1 MVDLSKMQAIKAA
14 SGNAA
19 SAAATP
25 AEQSTPLELWQEKN
39 YLELHSEILV
49 YGRATCENLLQ
60 MAKGLKRMNDEKLF
74 RAGGYSTFEEY
85 TETALGIKKSQA
97 YTYIKALDTLGEEF
111 FQLTG
116 KIGITKIS
124 LLADLTETEREELSQ
139 TTDVESATVKELKA
153 KIEELRGEVAEK
165 ESKITELEWNAEA
178 ERLKT
183 SENPDQPENTE
194 ALTAAQSAAEQA
206 QAEAERAREEADAKA
221 AEAAHARADAE
232 ALREKIKKL
241 EEDKKKLNDKL
252 KNPPF
257 KEVENAET
265 IAARDRAIA
274 ELAEKQAEIERL
286 NKKLLIADDAAMTEF
301 KIKFLDWQKL
311 GNDLLGVLEKMK
323 DELRDK
329 SRAAFLAV
337 VRGWQS

>member
-1 MVDLSKMQAIKAA
+1 MMVDLSKMQTPKAA
-14 SGNAA
+14 SGNAGM
-19 SAAATP
+19 AATP

-39 YLELHSEILV
+39 YFELHSEILV

-74 RAGGYSTFEEY
+74 KAGGYSTFEEY

-124 LLADLTETEREELSQ
+124 LLADLTETEREELTQ
-139 TTDVESATVKELKA
+139 TTDVESTTVKELKA

-165 ESKITELEWNAEA
+165 ENKITELEWNAEA

-183 SENPDQPENTE
+183 AENPDQPENTE
-194 ALTAAQSAAEQA
+194 ALSAAQSAAEQA
-206 QAEAERAREEADAKA
+206 QAKA

-252 KNPPF
+252 KNPPV

>member
-1 MVDLSKMQAIKAA
+1 MSEKIMT
-14 SGNAA
+14 SGNAGA
-19 SAAATP
+19 VAAP

-74 RAGGYSTFEEY
+74 KAGGYSTFEEY
-85 TETALGIKKSQA
+85 TESALGIKKSQA

-124 LLADLTETEREELSQ
+124 LLADLTETEREELTQ
-139 TTDVESATVKELKA
+139 TTDVESTTVKELKA

-165 ESKITELEWNAEA
+165 ENKITELEWNAEA

-183 SENPDQPENTE
+183 AENPDQPENTE

-206 QAEAERAREEADAKA
+206 QAEAERAREEAEAKA

-241 EEDKKKLNDKL
+241 EEDKKELNAKL
-252 KNPPF
+252 KNPPV

-265 IAARDRAIA
+265 VAARDRAVA

-301 KIKFLDWQKL
+301 KVRFKEFQIQLNSMMDCLNNLDDEKREKCL
-311 GNDLLGVLEKMK
+311 KALKSVLAGVQL
-323 DELRDK
+323 
-329 SRAAFLAV
+329 
-337 VRGWQS
+337 

>member
-1 MVDLSKMQAIKAA
+1 MSTKVAMSSNAGAVAA
-14 SGNAA
+14 
-19 SAAATP
+19 P

-74 RAGGYSTFEEY
+74 KAGGYSTFEEY
-85 TETALGIKKSQA
+85 TESALGIKKSQA

-124 LLADLTETEREELSQ
+124 LLADLTETEREELTQ
-139 TTDVESATVKELKA
+139 TTDVESTTVKELKA

-165 ESKITELEWNAEA
+165 ENKITELEWNAEA

-183 SENPDQPENTE
+183 AENPDPENTE
-194 ALTAAQSAAEQA
+194 ALSAAQSAAEQA
-206 QAEAERAREEADAKA
+206 QADAERAREEADAKA
-221 AEAAHARADAE
+221 AEAEHARADAE

-252 KNPPF
+252 KNPPV

-323 DELRDK
+323 DELREK

>member
-1 MVDLSKMQAIKAA
+1 MSEKIMT
-14 SGNAA
+14 SGNAGA
-19 SAAATP
+19 VAAP

-74 RAGGYSTFEEY
+74 KAGGYSTFEEY
-85 TETALGIKKSQA
+85 TESALGIKKSQA

-124 LLADLTETEREELSQ
+124 LLADLTETEREELTQ
-139 TTDVESATVKELKA
+139 TTDVESTTVKELKA

-165 ESKITELEWNAEA
+165 ENKITELEWNAAA

-183 SENPDQPENTE
+183 AENPDQPENTE
-194 ALTAAQSAAEQA
+194 ALTAAQSAAELA
-206 QAEAERAREEADAKA
+206 QAEAERAREEAEAKA

-241 EEDKKKLNDKL
+241 EEDKKELNAKL
-252 KNPPF
+252 KNPPV

-265 IAARDRAIA
+265 VAARDRAVA

-301 KIKFLDWQKL
+301 KVRFKEFQIQLNSMMDCLNNLDDEKREKCL
-311 GNDLLGVLEKMK
+311 KALKSVLAGVQL
-323 DELRDK
+323 
-329 SRAAFLAV
+329 
-337 VRGWQS
+337 